1 MTDSKMEEKVTA
13 LEETKQ
19 NQPSSPGTEIVS
31 LLGRFTHEQRLVKTN
46 LCVKSFN

>member
-13 LEETKQ
+13 LEEKKQ
-19 NQPSSPGTEIVS
+19 NQPPGPGTATVS
-31 LLGRFTHEQRLVKTN
+31 LPGCLTHEQSLVKTN